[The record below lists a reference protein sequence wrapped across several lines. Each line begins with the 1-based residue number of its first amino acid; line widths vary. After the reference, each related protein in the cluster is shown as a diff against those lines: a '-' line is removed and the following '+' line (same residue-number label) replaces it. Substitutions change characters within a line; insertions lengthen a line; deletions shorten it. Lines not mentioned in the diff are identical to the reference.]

1 MKFKTVFLGLAAL
14 SIMIASCGEKESPEN
29 GGVGGSTVPS
39 GNVEIKPARDLNS
52 ILKNPLNGWRRDCES
67 P

>member
-29 GGVGGSTVPS
+29 GGDGGSTVPS
-39 GNVEIKPARDLNS
+39 GNVEIRL
-52 ILKNPLNGWRRDCES
+52 
-67 P
+67 